1 MTTYNIDYS
10 DPLNAG
16 FSINPGEFNGPGG
29 TGTAQTSLRLYGRGA
44 LEWGESVDENLVR
57 IHENF
62 AGATAPVYPVG
73 GQLWMRQMLYVKVA
87 STFYRWN
94 FTNSTWGIITVT
106 TIAGSISGHTNG
118 TSPGQ
123 YVYSTADATLY
134 RWDAP
139 YKQAPSM
146 WLPRALTVQ
155 SGAPTTQKPVQD
167 LLFYDRYT
175 AQWVTPRAATVGNGV
190 PPAGNYD
197 GQLYYDTSTGI
208 LYIWNAGENT
218 WQQILGP
225 ANAVGA
231 PVGGYPTVS
240 NSNIDMQNQY
250 NVVNIKTPLATDLTY
265 AAPVGYVHTYVGAQI
280 AIATGGITTDI
291 IATTDSRYV
300 PKVGGSTMNGTYTLT
315 GTLSASTLTGGTI
328 TSSGNVSGVNL
339 TASGA
344 LSGNTGSITGALT
357 SGSITTGNLY
367 AAGTVTSVGVLTLG
381 SSMNANSQFIHNVA
395 YAATGTDAANAN
407 YANAVGTS
415 AIATAT
421 STMRTEASR
430 VNPPSYKDGDIHIP
444 NNGRIYIWMSGAFR
458 QIWPAQYS

>member
-265 AAPVGYVHTYVGAQI
+265 AAPVGYVHSYVAGEIADATSYILGQI
-280 AIATGGITTDI
+280 GGD
-291 IATTDSRYV
+291 YV

-315 GTLSASTLTGGTI
+315 GTLNATTVLGSTI
-328 TSSGNVSGVNL
+328 TSSGTITGANV
-339 TASGA
+339 TATGT
-344 LSGNTGSITGALT
+344 LSGSAGSITGTLT
-357 SGSITTGNLY
+357 SGGVNTGNIT
-367 AAGTVTSVGVLTLG
+367 AAGTVTATGVLTIG
-381 SSMNANSQFIHNVA
+381 SNMNANGMYIQNVA
-395 YAATGTDAANAN
+395 YAIAGTDAANAN
-407 YANAVGTS
+407 FVNAVGAAATNN
-415 AIATAT
+415 AI

-444 NNGRIYIWMSGAFR
+444 GTGRLYIWMAGAFR